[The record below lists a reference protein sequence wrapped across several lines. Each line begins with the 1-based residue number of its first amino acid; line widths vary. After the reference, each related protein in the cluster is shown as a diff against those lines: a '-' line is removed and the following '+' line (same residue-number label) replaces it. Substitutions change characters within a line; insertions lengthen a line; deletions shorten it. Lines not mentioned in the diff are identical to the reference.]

1 MEKYLCKEC
10 GNILPEGAVSCPNCG
25 CAAENANP
33 ENSGTVTCGEC
44 GAVLPLGT
52 AHCTECGSPIGEN
65 STPKITY
72 PISESAVTC
81 SKCGAQLNANQQF
94 CPNCGTKAGK
104 LGGGKKKIIIPIVAV
119 LVCAAATAIFLIPP
133 KVESISISQTQ
144 VEMDVDEN
152 FQATYTILPEKAANT
167 NVEWTSNNESI
178 VKVDET
184 GNITAVGDGTTVVTV
199 TAKGKSASINVT
211 VKSGPDLKKVYTA
224 IGGDGYYASVA
235 SDGSYI
241 SIDTNPLDLKSYSSN
256 TAVKM
261 IQNANKEL
269 GFPESTLTKMS
280 NTRALDG
287 MVTDTHDGVEASWT
301 YHPNQGL
308 EVTYSLVD

>member
-184 GNITAVGDGTTVVTV
+184 GNITAVGDGTANITA
-199 TAKGKSASINVT
+199 TAKDKMSTMQIT
-211 VKSGPDLKKVYTA
+211 VFPKIEKVSVSDSSLELKKDEKFKASYTIEPA
-224 IGGDGYYASVA
+224 GASV
-235 SDGSYI
+235 S
-241 SIDTNPLDLKSYSSN
+241 
-256 TAVKM
+256 
-261 IQNANKEL
+261 
-269 GFPESTLTKMS
+269 
-280 NTRALDG
+280 
-287 MVTDTHDGVEASWT
+287 
-301 YHPNQGL
+301 
-308 EVTYSLVD
+308 